1 MKNWYKEIFG
11 SLKNVIAVMMLVL
24 ILIPTLAFGTI
35 SYYQYRKI
43 AVDNAVKLN
52 QNNTL
57 QIASNIDGL
66 MKKLGNIS
74 LSFLQNVSVREFLLA
89 DGKEE
94 VEDALYLL
102 NRHISNQLCYEE
114 YIYAV
119 DFQRIDGIS
128 YSSSS
133 ITDGISDDLRETL
146 IKEDGKAVFLT
157 EIGVAEEDGNVS
169 EPLYGY
175 ARCVKDINN
184 IGHIIGF
191 EKLYIKKS
199 SIMRLISDEL
209 NEDEDYYVVDG
220 QSIRI
225 SSDSDA
231 EGKIFSEYI
240 SDLDYPPNKLREHI
254 VYSKIP
260 SMNWYMIKKIS
271 PLQME
276 DDIAVVKQLLISTGI
291 LGISIYAFIGF
302 FIAGSVIQP
311 LKELESTMRHLEEN
325 DFKRK
330 LPETGYREIVVLART
345 FNKMTDRM
353 DELVN
358 RVYRAEIREKDAQIR
373 AMQAYI
379 NPHFLYNT
387 LDTICWMSR
396 MEQAFETCSLIE
408 ALSKLFRSS
417 VKDTSKT
424 TTVNSEM
431 KHIESYIKIQECRH
445 TDTIEFLMDVEPG
458 TEECE
463 TIRFLLQ
470 PLVENAIVHGMEEQ
484 DNTGIIRISSRKEE
498 KNLVLSVEDEG
509 QGADIEGLEHM
520 LEGKIE
526 GTRGA
531 ALFNVHERIRLCFG
545 EEYGLRFKKGNK
557 RGLIVE
563 AVQPFKKGK

>member
-66 MKKLGNIS
+66 MKNLGNIS

-225 SSDSDA
+225 S
-231 EGKIFSEYI
+231 
-240 SDLDYPPNKLREHI
+240 
-254 VYSKIP
+254 
-260 SMNWYMIKKIS
+260 
-271 PLQME
+271 
-276 DDIAVVKQLLISTGI
+276 
-291 LGISIYAFIGF
+291 
-302 FIAGSVIQP
+302 
-311 LKELESTMRHLEEN
+311 
-325 DFKRK
+325 
-330 LPETGYREIVVLART
+330 
-345 FNKMTDRM
+345 
-353 DELVN
+353 
-358 RVYRAEIREKDAQIR
+358 
-373 AMQAYI
+373 
-379 NPHFLYNT
+379 
-387 LDTICWMSR
+387 
-396 MEQAFETCSLIE
+396 
-408 ALSKLFRSS
+408 
-417 VKDTSKT
+417 
-424 TTVNSEM
+424 
-431 KHIESYIKIQECRH
+431 
-445 TDTIEFLMDVEPG
+445 
-458 TEECE
+458 
-463 TIRFLLQ
+463 
-470 PLVENAIVHGMEEQ
+470 
-484 DNTGIIRISSRKEE
+484 
-498 KNLVLSVEDEG
+498 
-509 QGADIEGLEHM
+509 
-520 LEGKIE
+520 
-526 GTRGA
+526 
-531 ALFNVHERIRLCFG
+531 
-545 EEYGLRFKKGNK
+545 
-557 RGLIVE
+557 
-563 AVQPFKKGK
+563 